1 MILQR
6 EAQFLA
12 LACLAAPAWCQSASI
27 TLKTGETV
35 SAWVEND
42 VSSPSPRK
50 IISFMYSG
58 KKAVEIAWTLHG
70 MTNVADDGKGTITVK
85 PLPRKQSLVKLRP
98 ESKDKPMSIATITLR
113 ASDKEY

>member
-6 EAQFLA
+6 IAQFIV
-12 LACLAAPAWCQSASI
+12 LACLAAPAWGQSASF

-58 KKAVEIAWTLHG
+58 QKAVEIAWTLHG
-70 MTNVADDGKGTITVK
+70 MTNVADDGKGTVLVK
-85 PLPRKQSLVKLRP
+85 PLPRKQNLVYLRP
-98 ESKDKPMSIATITLR
+98 VDKDKPMTVTTITLSLPER
-113 ASDKEY
+113 EY